1 MLDAVTLDQLRV
13 FVAAAETGSFS
24 GAARRLKRAQS
35 AISHAVMSLEAAL
48 GVQLFDRGGR
58 TPVLTEAGRA
68 LAGDARSVISGAAE
82 LKARARSIA
91 DEVEPELSIAVDA
104 MLPKPPLI
112 AALCAI
118 RREFPLLSLTL
129 YTEALGAV
137 ENRVIEGKC
146 SLGISALVPRGED
159 QLDRR
164 FLTEVEMIPVASA
177 DHALAQYDGEIPLIE
192 LQRHTQLV
200 LTDRSSLSEG
210 FSGGVLSRHIWRF
223 VDLETK
229 HAFLRAGFG
238 WGGMPRHMV
247 DDDLAVGRLKSIAV
261 AGWGRA
267 PHRLPLAV
275 VQQRGRRPGRA
286 ARWLLDHLDAALN
299 PEQHEMAGAM
309 ARPPARQIAENS

>member
-1 MLDAVTLDQLRV
+1 MLDALTLDQLRV
-13 FVAAAETGSFS
+13 FVAAAEMGSFS

-35 AISHAVMSLEAAL
+35 AISHAIMSLEATL
-48 GVQLFDRGGR
+48 EVSLFDRNGR

-68 LAGDARSVISGAAE
+68 LAGDARAVIAGAAE

-91 DEVEPELSIAVDA
+91 EEVEPELSIAVDA
-104 MLPKPPLI
+104 MLPQAPLM

-137 ENRVIEGKC
+137 ESRVIEGKC

-159 QLDRR
+159 ELERR
-164 FLTEVEMIPVASA
+164 YLTDVEMVPVAAA
-177 DHALAQYDGEIPLIE
+177 DHALARHAGEVPLME

-200 LTDRSSLSEG
+200 LTDRSALTEG
-210 FSGGVLSRHIWRF
+210 FSGGILSRHLWRF

-247 DDDLAVGRLKSIAV
+247 EEDLAAGRLKRLAI

-267 PHRLPLAV
+267 PHGLPLSV
-275 VQQRGRRPGRA
+275 VQLRGRRPGRA

-299 PEQHEMAGAM
+299 PREAARAAGA
-309 ARPPARQIAENS
+309 